1 MSAGAGHPTLRDA
14 RPVPYWLDRSDAP
27 EPTERLRGRSRAELV
42 VVGAGFTGL
51 WTALLAKQRDP
62 SLDVVVLEGRT
73 TAHAASGR
81 NGGFCAASLT
91 HGLANG
97 NDRFPAEIADLEK
110 LGLEN
115 LDAIEA
121 TVREHVIDCDWRRSG
136 ELTVA
141 VEPWQV
147 DGLRARVE
155 LARQV
160 GSEHRWLDGD
170 RVRELVDSP
179 TYLGGVLDAHGCA
192 MVDPARLAWGLRRV
206 CLETGVRL
214 YENSPVSGL
223 TPEADAV
230 RVTTHEGQ
238 VRTRRVALATNAY
251 PPLLHRLRHYVVP
264 VWDYALMTEP
274 LGAEQWASIG
284 WDGHEGLSDAG
295 NQFHYYRRAGD
306 RILWGGWDA
315 IYGFGNE
322 VSPSWG
328 QRQKTFAVLAE
339 HFAHTFPALGDVRFS
354 HQWGGLID
362 ACSRFCAFYGSAM
375 SGRLAYAVGYTGLGV
390 GASRFGARVVLA
402 HLGLPVGD
410 DARLLELEMVRTK
423 PLPFPPEPV
432 RWAGIQL
439 TRRAIARADAGGGRR
454 GPWLRTLDRLGLG
467 FDS

>member
-1 MSAGAGHPTLRDA
+1 
-14 RPVPYWLDRSDAP
+14 VPYWLDRRDAP
-27 EPTERLRGRSRAELV
+27 EPTERLRGRSTADLV

-81 NGGFCAASLT
+81 NGGFCSASLT

-97 NDRFPAEIADLEK
+97 YDRFPAEIADLEK

-115 LDAIEA
+115 LDAIEK
-121 TVREHVIDCDWRRSG
+121 TVREHAIDCDWRRSG

-155 LARQV
+155 LAGRV
-160 GSEHRWLDGD
+160 GSEHSWLDGD
-170 RVRELVDSP
+170 QVRELVDSP
-179 TYLGGVLDAHGCA
+179 TYLGGVLDPHGCA

-206 CLETGVRL
+206 CLETGVRI

-223 TPEADAV
+223 TPEADVV

-251 PPLLHRLRHYVVP
+251 PPLLRRLRHYVVP

-274 LGAEQWASIG
+274 LAAEQWASIG
-284 WDGHEGLSDAG
+284 WAGHEGLSDAG
-295 NQFHYYRRAGD
+295 NQFHYYRRVGD

-328 QRQKTFAVLAE
+328 QRQET
-339 HFAHTFPALGDVRFS
+339 
-354 HQWGGLID
+354 
-362 ACSRFCAFYGSAM
+362 
-375 SGRLAYAVGYTGLGV
+375 
-390 GASRFGARVVLA
+390 
-402 HLGLPVGD
+402 
-410 DARLLELEMVRTK
+410 
-423 PLPFPPEPV
+423 
-432 RWAGIQL
+432 
-439 TRRAIARADAGGGRR
+439 
-454 GPWLRTLDRLGLG
+454 
-467 FDS
+467 